1 MRYAVSPLPV
11 FLKPWFASAPIPP
24 VLAPITPSPA
34 PATPRPTQHLVKL
47 VYVVCSDSDGSF
59 QRPPKEETEDLA
71 SLTDSRSLRLA
82 QSTFGSVEEGV
93 RKLRVA
99 GQVNIEMEM
108 MMQLLCRGDS
118 E

>member
-1 MRYAVSPLPV
+1 MLLLLILLFLLLSLLLQLLP
-11 FLKPWFASAPIPP
+11 P
-24 VLAPITPSPA
+24 
-34 PATPRPTQHLVKL
+34 PRPTQHLVKL

-99 GQVNIEMEM
+99 GQVNIKM
-108 MMQLLCRGDS
+108 MTTMN
-118 E
+118 